1 MVEMGSL
8 TFSLSK
14 YLYIKNPYTTFVSWC
29 SLTTLRVTAVKAGQ
43 SWRVRKSSVDIS
55 VVCFVVVLVEV
66 SRLVGFCPLRAHH
79 D

>member
-29 SLTTLRVTAVKAGQ
+29 SLTTLHVTAVKARR
-43 SWRVRKSSVDIS
+43 SWRVGKSSADNS
-55 VVCFVVVLVEV
+55 VMSFVVVLVEV
-66 SRLVGFCPLRAHH
+66 SRLVGFCPLRVRH